1 MGKFELI
8 ETVTQRGC
16 CRPVPLDQLVQLLMG
31 SALDAAIDRKTK
43 FTDTERERLHRQSS
57 ILSSAV
63 AELIKVLADHR
74 HAHVREHRLATLFEA
89 LGSTT
94 IIASHVI
101 DNPTI
106 ERLRTAAAN
115 DVRSAR
121 PEETK
126 RIITDQMAQR
136 GWTGPINKA
145 AAELLKDEVCKQTGQ
160 KLKAGTIQ
168 KYERALRKTD

>member
-1 MGKFELI
+1 MADIELI
-8 ETVTQRGC
+8 ETVTLHGC
-16 CRPVPLDQLVQLLMG
+16 CRPVPLDCLVQLLMG
-31 SALDAAIDRKTK
+31 SALDAATDRKTK
-43 FTDTERERLHRQSS
+43 FTGTERERLHRQSS

-74 HAHVREHRLATLFEA
+74 YAHVREHRLATLFEA

-106 ERLRTAAAN
+106 ERLRMVAAN
-115 DVRSAR
+115 NKRSAR

-126 RIITDQMAQR
+126 RIIAEEMAQR
-136 GWTGPINKA
+136 GWTGPIDKA
-145 AAELLKDEVCKQTGQ
+145 AAELLKNEVCKRTGQ
-160 KLKAGTIQ
+160 GLKAGTIQ